1 MDTGLLTPRLDEG
14 LPRFLDEL
22 SRNNNKN
29 WFDAHRDRYQ
39 QVYVAPALALI
50 AAMAE
55 PLAALDPPLTANPK
69 VNGSLR
75 RINRDVRF
83 SRDKRPYSAMLHLI
97 FYTGERANHG
107 PGVHV
112 VVGPGRFGIGAGH
125 WAFEP
130 AQLEA
135 YRAAVTTRA
144 GARGLLA
151 ALDKAGTIGCRP
163 DAPQLARLP
172 RGYDATEPVATMLR
186 RKGVVVRSK
195 DQPIPDALFGAK
207 APAFL
212 LARIKALMPLI
223 AWLEANVF
231 G

>member
-75 RINRDVRF
+75 RINRDVAERGRTMESVLDQYQRSVRPMHLQF
-83 SRDKRPYSAMLHLI
+83 VEPSKRYADVIIPEGGHNMVAVDLLK
-97 FYTGERANHG
+97 TKVEDLLRKR
-107 PGVHV
+107 GV
-112 VVGPGRFGIGAGH
+112 
-125 WAFEP
+125 
-130 AQLEA
+130 
-135 YRAAVTTRA
+135 T
-144 GARGLLA
+144 
-151 ALDKAGTIGCRP
+151 
-163 DAPQLARLP
+163 
-172 RGYDATEPVATMLR
+172 
-186 RKGVVVRSK
+186 
-195 DQPIPDALFGAK
+195 
-207 APAFL
+207 
-212 LARIKALMPLI
+212 
-223 AWLEANVF
+223 
-231 G
+231 